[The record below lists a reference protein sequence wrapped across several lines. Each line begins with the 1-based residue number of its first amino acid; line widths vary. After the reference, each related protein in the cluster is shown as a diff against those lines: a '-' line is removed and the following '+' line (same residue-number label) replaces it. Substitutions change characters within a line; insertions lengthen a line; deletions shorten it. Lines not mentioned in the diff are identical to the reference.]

1 MEIKLNGRRIC
12 ESCMGWWIGGV
23 VVGAYGGGVTWEEG
37 EEASDILPLT
47 HNSVLKTEA
56 PPQRGVES
64 DARG

>member
-1 MEIKLNGRRIC
+1 
-12 ESCMGWWIGGV
+12 MGWWIGGV

-47 HNSVLKTEA
+47 HNSVLETEA